1 MYSKTAAVALLPRQR
16 NQNDLQRHD
25 DRCAKHGLAA
35 LSVALQIL
43 EHHQLVEREGAKPT
57 SILAAQAG
65 LAEITRVV
73 SKHLRPMHI
82 LVRWQ
87 IEVGEIDGKQ
97 SRHVRAQDGIQK
109 GLLVRIGDDK
119 GRAWVL
125 AIDFHRNEDQ
135 WGCALVV
142 LAVITPVNQTKGQV
156 SDLQAALY
164 HLLACFSAPEPVRRP
179 ARVAIM
185 LALAHKIQ
193 HAIDRGV
200 VSDRAEVARR
210 LGLTRARI
218 TQLLDLTLL
227 PPQAQERIL
236 FIQSVDG
243 LEPLSEAQLRS
254 MNIRFDGRSAF

>member
-1 MYSKTAAVALLPRQR
+1 
-16 NQNDLQRHD
+16 
-25 DRCAKHGLAA
+25 
-35 LSVALQIL
+35 
-43 EHHQLVEREGAKPT
+43 
-57 SILAAQAG
+57 
-65 LAEITRVV
+65 
-73 SKHLRPMHI
+73 
-82 LVRWQ
+82 
-87 IEVGEIDGKQ
+87 
-97 SRHVRAQDGIQK
+97 
-109 GLLVRIGDDK
+109 
-119 GRAWVL
+119 
-125 AIDFHRNEDQ
+125 
-135 WGCALVV
+135 
-142 LAVITPVNQTKGQV
+142 
-156 SDLQAALY
+156 
-164 HLLACFSAPEPVRRP
+164 
-179 ARVAIM
+179 VAIM